1 MTLKEFQEKDLDLN
15 LQIQDY
21 HLRNNQCQAEI
32 IQNEHEIIRLQ
43 AQRIQLQHKY
53 AMEAQAL

>member
-21 HLRNNQCQAEI
+21 RLRNNGCQAEI

-43 AQRIQLQHKY
+43 AQRIQLQHEY
-53 AMEAQAL
+53 AMEAQMV

>member
-15 LQIQDY
+15 LRIHDY
-21 HLRNNQCQAEI
+21 RLHNNKCQAEI

-43 AQRIQLQHKY
+43 AKRIQLQHEY